1 MRDDGSTV
9 AHLMNLLSAN
19 VLVYAS
25 VTRGG
30 LLFSRVLQRFAKS
43 S

>member
-1 MRDDGSTV
+1 MTQ
-9 AHLMNLLSAN
+9 LLTSLCAT

-30 LLFSRVLQRFAKS
+30 LGVALVLERAVRKGP
-43 S
+43 

>member
-1 MRDDGSTV
+1 MTQLLNS
-9 AHLMNLLSAN
+9 LSAT

-30 LLFSRVLQRFAKS
+30 LGVARALERLTRKS

>member
-1 MRDDGSTV
+1 MT
-9 AHLMNLLSAN
+9 HLLNSLSAT

-30 LLFSRVLQRFAKS
+30 LGVARVLERVTRRS